1 MRCRSA
7 DGEWQVDV
15 IRLIATG
22 AHRDGAWLRIRRW
35 GCHIAD
41 VRTVDEQ
48 EYVDLADLQ
57 EGLGTHRWP
66 EVVLDHDLAS
76 LHDRV
81 PEDWHC
87 GVRAAAEVVA
97 ARCPWRSSSASQPKT
112 AGPVHAPH
120 VVVLFRAKATLIN
133 EARRTA

>member
-22 AHRDGAWLRIRRW
+22 THRDGDWLRIRRW

-41 VRTVDEQ
+41 VRTVDELQ

-57 EGLGTHRWP
+57 EGLGRTDGRR
-66 EVVLDHDLAS
+66 LS
-76 LHDRV
+76 LSTLLRGCTIGCRRTG
-81 PEDWHC
+81 P
-87 GVRAAAEVVA
+87 VRFGPALRLVA
-97 ARCPWRSSSASQPKT
+97 ARCPWR
-112 AGPVHAPH
+112 
-120 VVVLFRAKATLIN
+120 
-133 EARRTA
+133 